1 MKIACIGYMPEYEHK
16 NVVDIAF
23 NSNKSI
29 LEYDLL
35 IIDFDSLNFKYNS
48 NEYYLGERLLDD
60 YDSVSIRK
68 DMKRR
73 KNEILEFLE
82 SGKNIIVILS
92 KKDYC
97 YYYTGKSEFS
107 GTGRNTRKTDYVSKI
122 CLNDIFPNYPSTIEG
137 TGNGIQIV
145 DTKYSDFFAKY
156 DGCFRYKAYTENI
169 SNNKILNIKGT
180 RKTISFYEEY
190 GNGIVLYLPEPTF
203 EHLDKSASTKELN
216 FLKDIENLLKDLKNS
231 KVSPLP
237 EWSNNYKLPN
247 EQNIINNLNEI
258 DKKIA
263 KLKKEKEEEK
273 TKLKELQN
281 EKRLFTACDNE
292 LEVCVKDILEK
303 IGFSILKFG
312 GNEEDIIA
320 EYNNKTFI
328 VEVKGLDKSAAE
340 KNVAQTTKWL
350 ANYFVET
357 EKKAKGIL
365 IVNGFKKKILEERP
379 EIFPNQMLRY
389 SIQQEIC
396 LLSTIQLLNIYYA
409 VQANPNDKEK
419 IIDSLLKTKGVF
431 SGYEDWQLTL
441 TKDSK
446 E

>member
-1 MKIACIGYMPEYEHK
+1 VKIACVGYMSEYNHK
-16 NVVDIAF
+16 NVFDIAF
-23 NSNKSI
+23 SSKESI

-35 IIDFDSLNFKYNS
+35 IIDFESLHFTYHSDKY
-48 NEYYLGERLLDD
+48 YHGKRLLDEH
-60 YDSVSIRK
+60 DSVCIQE
-68 DMKRR
+68 DMSRR

-97 YYYTGKSEFS
+97 YYYTGKSDYS
-107 GTGRNTRKTDYVSKI
+107 GTGRNTRQTDYVSEI
-122 CLNDIFPNYPSTIEG
+122 YLSNIFPNYPNTIDG
-137 TGNGIQIV
+137 SGKSIQIV
-145 DTKYSDFFAKY
+145 NEKYNDFFKKY
-156 DGCFRYKAYTENI
+156 DGCFRYKAYTENVE
-169 SNNKILNIKGT
+169 SNKILNIKGT

-190 GNGIVLYLPEPTF
+190 GNGVILFLPEPTF
-203 EHLDKSASTKELN
+203 GHLGKSASTKELD
-216 FLKDIENLLKDLKNS
+216 FFKDIEKFLKELKNIN
-231 KVSPLP
+231 VSPLP
-237 EWSNNYKLPN
+237 EWTYDYKLPN
-247 EQNIINNLNEI
+247 EQNIINNLTEI
-258 DKKIA
+258 DRKIA

-273 TKLKELQN
+273 SKLEELQN

-292 LEVCVKDILEK
+292 LEICVKDILER

-320 EYNNKTFI
+320 EHNDKTFI

-340 KNVAQTTKWL
+340 KNAAQTAKWL
-350 ANYFVET
+350 ANYFVEN

-365 IVNGFKKKILEERP
+365 IVNGFKKKPLEERQ
-379 EIFPNQMLRY
+379 EIFPNQMLKY

-409 VQANPNDKEK
+409 IQANPNDREK
-419 IIDSLLKTKGVF
+419 IIDSIFKTNGVL
-431 SGYEDWQLTL
+431 SGYDDWQLTL
-441 TKDSK
+441 SKDSK